1 MVLNLLN
8 WTGFIYA
15 MLLLASHVFVLAGL
29 ALVFNNEKK
38 SFMNRGLVKNSI
50 SVIIPAKDEAENL
63 PVLFAS
69 LEKQT
74 YQNFEIILVDDR
86 SDDKTFQVMKNFQLK
101 YPDRVKVLRNEK
113 TFHGKNP
120 KQMVLDVGSRIASG
134 KILLFTD
141 ADCRVPETWVE
152 KMSLP
157 YNDEKVGLVFG
168 AVTTECGKGFLSAFQ
183 RFDHILR
190 YHYTA
195 ACAGL
200 KNPTGGFGNNLS
212 IRAEALSDIGGFA
225 DIEFSVTEDA
235 QLIARVRDTGKWKIT
250 ARSSQESTV
259 LAKPVSTWK
268 QLAVQELRWSTG
280 AVHAPDW
287 KAFAGYGFVM
297 YQLATGI
304 AAFIPA
310 FFNPFYF
317 HFFLSGVLSMLVVSA
332 AAGIHLGMEKGYWFS
347 LVPSLITAEFLFP
360 VVVLWATFR
369 PVIIWKGENVTGPS
383 KRNKAG

>member
-1 MVLNLLN
+1 MFLNILT

-15 MLLLASHVFVLAGL
+15 MLLLGSHIFVLAGL
-29 ALVFNNEKK
+29 AAVFRNEKK
-38 SFMNRGLVKNSI
+38 PAMNRGSVKNRV

-63 PVLFAS
+63 PVLFSS

-74 YQNFEIILVDDR
+74 YQDFEIILVDDR
-86 SDDKTFQVMKNFQLK
+86 SDDSTFSVMKNFQEK
-101 YPDRVKVLRNEK
+101 YPDRVKVLKNNQ

-120 KQMVLDVGSRIASG
+120 KQMVLDIGAGGASG
-134 KILLFTD
+134 EILLFTD
-141 ADCRVPETWVE
+141 ADCSVPENWV
-152 KMSLP
+152 KLMSLP

-168 AVTTECGKGFLSAFQ
+168 AVTTGSGKGFLSAFQ
-183 RFDHILR
+183 RFDHLLR

-200 KNPTGGFGNNLS
+200 KSPTGGFGNNLS
-212 IRAEALSDIGGFA
+212 IRAKALSDIGGFA

-235 QLIARVRDTGKWKIT
+235 QLIARVRDTGRWKIT

-268 QLAVQELRWSTG
+268 ELAVQELRWSTG

-310 FFNPFYF
+310 FLNPFYF
-317 HFFLSGVLSMLVVSA
+317 HFFLSGVLSMLIVST
-332 AAGIHLGMEKGYWFS
+332 AAGIHLGMDRKYWLALF
-347 LVPSLITAEFLFP
+347 PSLITAEFLFP

-383 KRNKAG
+383 KKTKA